1 MKSTSTKKTKASKS
15 EPAYLT
21 KGDAVELI
29 DEVVRDATRQLSRSL
44 ESHFKDI
51 DERLRR
57 LERLEG
63 R

>member
-1 MKSTSTKKTKASKS
+1 MKSTSTKKIKAS
-15 EPAYLT
+15 EPTYLT